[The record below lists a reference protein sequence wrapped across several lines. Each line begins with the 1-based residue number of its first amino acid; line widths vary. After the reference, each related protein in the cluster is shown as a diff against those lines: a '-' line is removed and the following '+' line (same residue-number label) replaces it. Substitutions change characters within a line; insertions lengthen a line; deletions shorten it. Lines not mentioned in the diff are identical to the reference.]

1 MNLIRKLR
9 PIVPRDG
16 EKEKG
21 FASEKVSKMP
31 LFQGAYE
38 KPPALL
44 GFIIPFQAEMSTPFA
59 FSPQKALLTKGGDI
73 W

>member
-44 GFIIPFQAEMSTPFA
+44 GFIIPFHAEMSTLLRL
-59 FSPQKALLTKGGDI
+59 FSAKSRENSS
-73 W
+73 